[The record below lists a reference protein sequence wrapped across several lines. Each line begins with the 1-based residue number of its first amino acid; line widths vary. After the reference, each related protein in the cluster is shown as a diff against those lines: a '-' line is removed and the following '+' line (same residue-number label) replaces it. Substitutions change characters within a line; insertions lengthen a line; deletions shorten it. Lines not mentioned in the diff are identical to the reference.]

1 VELWR
6 DRVSGVPTRPQRAS
20 LSLSLPHVTTQPGSR
35 PSTKQKAGPRGG
47 VGWGGVEEACQSGGE
62 LTVTEM
68 KLESKQELACVGPC
82 AL

>member
-1 VELWR
+1 MGW
-6 DRVSGVPTRPQRAS
+6 
-20 LSLSLPHVTTQPGSR
+20 
-35 PSTKQKAGPRGG
+35 GG
-47 VGWGGVEEACQSGGE
+47 VEWNNHTPAGGGGGGGPGVEEACQSGGE